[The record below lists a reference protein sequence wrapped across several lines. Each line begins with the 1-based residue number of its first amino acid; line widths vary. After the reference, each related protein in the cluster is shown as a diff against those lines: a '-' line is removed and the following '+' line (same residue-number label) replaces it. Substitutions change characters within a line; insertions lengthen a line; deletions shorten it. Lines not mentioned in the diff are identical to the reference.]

1 MRAAQYVQRRL
12 QRLPDTP
19 HKIGR
24 GIFAGVF
31 VVFTPFYGLHVVLA
45 ALVAWLIRGNILA
58 AILSTF
64 FGNPLTYVPIALVSL
79 QTGYFLMGIE
89 PGHDLDKGLA
99 EKFTAAGRD
108 LWVNLR
114 AYVVGQPRDWE
125 NLTLFWDAVF
135 FPYLIGGIAPGIV
148 TGVGFYYAAVP
159 LIERYR
165 KRRKGRLKMRMNAL
179 KQAVR
184 RERRPRQKG
193 VVKGNGQHN
202 ASE

>member
-1 MRAAQYVQRRL
+1 MRAAQYVQHRL

-79 QTGYFLMGIE
+79 QIGYFLMGIE

-99 EKFTAAGRD
+99 EQFTAAGRD

-148 TGVGFYYAAVP
+148 TGAGFYHAAVP

-184 RERRPRQKG
+184 RERRSRQKG
-193 VVKGNGQHN
+193 AVKGSERHN
-202 ASE
+202 ADE